1 MRIILQRVFSM
12 VKTEMLDDV
21 LLRTE
26 GLTKHFVHQDGL
38 LSRRQRTVKAVDNVT
53 FEVRRGETFGLV
65 GESGSGKTTLGKLI
79 LRLIE
84 PTGGRVRLDNQDVTR
99 LTGED
104 LRNFR
109 AQAQMVFQDPY
120 SSLNPKMK
128 VRDIVGEPLVVHR
141 GMSGADLDAEV
152 GRLLELVHLNP
163 AQMERKPHEFSGG
176 QRQRIGIARAL
187 ALNPRLLILDE
198 PTSALDV
205 SVQAQVV
212 QLLDELRQEL
222 GLTFVFISHDLALVS
237 LLCDRIGVMYL
248 GRLVEVAPTD
258 QLFRD
263 PGHPYTR
270 ALLASVPRLEPG
282 TLYAPPLG
290 DIGAAGGQPTGCRF
304 HPRCPHRIPGVCE
317 RVDPALLRLSPDHA
331 VACHLFDQSTA
342 KEIA

>member
-1 MRIILQRVFSM
+1 M
-12 VKTEMLDDV
+12 TDDI

-26 GLTKHFVHQDGL
+26 GLTKHFVQSDGF
-38 LSRRQRTVKAVDNVT
+38 LSRRRRTVRAVDDVT
-53 FEVRRGETFGLV
+53 LEVRRGETFGLV

-84 PTGGRVRLDNQDVTR
+84 PTGGSVRLENQDVTT
-99 LTGED
+99 LSGAD
-104 LRNFR
+104 LRAFR

-128 VRDIVGEPLVVHR
+128 IRDVVGEPLVVHR
-141 GMSGADLDAEV
+141 RLAGQALDAEV
-152 GRLLELVHLNP
+152 ARLLELVHLNP

-187 ALNPRLLILDE
+187 ALRPRLLILDE

-212 QLLDELRQEL
+212 ELLDELRREL

-248 GRLVEVAPTD
+248 GRLVEVAPTE

-282 TLYAPPLG
+282 TLHAPPIG
-290 DIGAAGGQPTGCRF
+290 DIGSMSGLPTGCRF
-304 HPRCPHRIPGVCE
+304 HPRCPHRIPGLCDQ
-317 RVDPALLRLSPDHA
+317 VDPALLRPSPDHA
-331 VACHLFDQSTA
+331 VACHLFDEAVT